1 MTQARVAATPET
13 QARDISRC
21 KAEIGELR
29 TQLKRKECDGVQAV
43 RGEMSEELR
52 LLQERCSEATSGA
65 RAAKY
70 ARAHAEKAASEA
82 QAAKV
87 ELEKKLVALQAEARE
102 QLLRIDELQ
111 KERGALRLRVAVKQ
125 RMVDARDAKLK
136 AAVENSATELEE
148 LTTRLEAAE
157 QKSKERLATIRSA
170 TGKLGGRPVLNRGAD
185 KLEECSDSA
194 AYSCQL
200 RMAARVLA
208 EIGECGEEGAVS
220 PDSLV
225 KALREG
231 GWLPTLWESEV
242 MWEWR
247 MDWLEEVAEELQLVW
262 TPDHTWKLRDKLC
275 ISMDKLDEM
284 RYSFS
289 HNRVGKQLVPRPWV
303 INPCGQGRA

>member
-136 AAVENSATELEE
+136 AAVENSATQLEE
-148 LTTRLEAAE
+148 LTSRRARNGWRLYAR
-157 QKSKERLATIRSA
+157 RLAS
-170 TGKLGGRPVLNRGAD
+170 
-185 KLEECSDSA
+185 
-194 AYSCQL
+194 
-200 RMAARVLA
+200 
-208 EIGECGEEGAVS
+208 
-220 PDSLV
+220 
-225 KALREG
+225 
-231 GWLPTLWESEV
+231 W
-242 MWEWR
+242 
-247 MDWLEEVAEELQLVW
+247 
-262 TPDHTWKLRDKLC
+262 
-275 ISMDKLDEM
+275 
-284 RYSFS
+284 
-289 HNRVGKQLVPRPWV
+289 VGDLF
-303 INPCGQGRA
+303 